1 MKICPNV
8 RKGTLGQNQVL
19 FKTQNIMSKSLSTVM
34 HVVYMGNQDVL
45 VCFLMFLFCNAKIW
59 DEVDFDVAVRIAI

>member
-1 MKICPNV
+1 MYAKAHLGKIKSWSKHNV
-8 RKGTLGQNQVL
+8 K
-19 FKTQNIMSKSLSTVM
+19 FPCVM

-59 DEVDFDVAVRIAI
+59 DEVDFDVAVKNII